1 MVPDWSFF
9 IKAPGSTQ
17 ITIFCVTGTLDASLV
32 DQNRDLMVFA
42 QDLVISGPLSLP
54 GRRVRILAK
63 TVTMQNSASINVS
76 GTDGQ
81 SFQPG
86 YRSPRR

>member
-1 MVPDWSFF
+1 MAVADPRVLAVGSDPTADPMVPDWSFF

-54 GRRVRILAK
+54 GRRVRIL
-63 TVTMQNSASINVS
+63 
-76 GTDGQ
+76 
-81 SFQPG
+81 
-86 YRSPRR
+86 